1 MNKKTAII
9 ITVVVIVVVIGAAL
23 GAYFATQPSSNKP
36 SPSPSTPKQLVIGVT
51 DKISD
56 LDPSNA
62 YDFYTWEV
70 LNNIMN
76 GLVTYKP
83 GTTEIQPAIAASWD
97 VNTNAT
103 VWTFHLRHDV
113 KYPNGTV
120 LKAQDVVWSIE
131 RVMRIKGDPSW
142 LVTSFVKTVTAPDD
156 FTVVFHLK
164 HPTAYFLA
172 LLTDPPYFPVSRAY
186 DPNHIQSDQTAG
198 GPGPYYITK
207 WVRDQELDLQA
218 NPYYYGPQPKIKKI
232 VIKFYKDATTMRL
245 ALQNGEI
252 NIAWRTL
259 RPTDIKSLKESGQY
273 NVVEIPS
280 SYIRYICM
288 NTVKGPTKDVRVRQA
303 LAYAVDRQQIAERV
317 FQGTVEPLYTLIP
330 IGMWSHKDVFKEKYG
345 ASPNLNAAKQLLQE
359 AGYSTSH
366 KLEIDLWYT
375 PSHYGDTEADLAQML
390 AQQWEATGMIKVNIK
405 SAEWQTYLQY
415 ARTGSMEVYMF
426 GWYPDYL
433 DPDDYTTPFL
443 SSVDNANGWAGT
455 GYNNSE
461 MNQILSEAQQLT
473 NKAQRE
479 TLYIKAQE
487 LLAQDVPYIPIIQGK
502 LYMVTDKDI
511 GGVVIGPDMI
521 FHYNLVYF
529 KS

>member
-1 MNKKTAII
+1 MQKGGIIAII
-9 ITVVVIVVVIGAAL
+9 IVVILIIAGIAVYYAM
-23 GAYFATQPSSNKP
+23 QPSSNQP
-36 SPSPSTPKQLVIGVT
+36 TPPQKKMLVIGVT

-56 LDPSNA
+56 LDTSNA

-70 LNNIMN
+70 LNNIMG

-83 GTTEIQPAIAASWD
+83 GTADIVPAMAQSWN
-97 VNTNAT
+97 VNANAT
-103 VWTFHLRHDV
+103 IWTFHLRKDV
-113 KYPNGTV
+113 KNHNGTV

-131 RVMRIKGDPSW
+131 RVMRINGDPAW
-142 LVTSFVKTVTAPDD
+142 LVTSFVKKVTATDD
-156 FTVVFHLK
+156 YTVVFTLK

-198 GPGPYYITK
+198 GWGPYYITK

-218 NPYYYGPQPKIKKI
+218 NPNYYGPKPKIEKI

-259 RPTDIKSLKESGQY
+259 RPTDIESLKKSGSY

-280 SYIRYICM
+280 SYIRYICF
-288 NTVKGPTKDVRVRQA
+288 NTVKGPTSDVRVRQA
-303 LAYAVDRQQIAERV
+303 LAYAIDRQQIAERV
-317 FQGTVEPLYTLIP
+317 FHNTVEPLYTLIP

-345 ASPNLNAAKQLLQE
+345 ASPNLTAAKKLLEE
-359 AGYSTSH
+359 AGYSTTN
-366 KLEIDLWYT
+366 KLKINLWYT
-375 PSHYGDTEADLAQML
+375 PSHYGDTEADIAQL
-390 AQQWEATGMIKVNIK
+390 LKQQWEATGMVEVTIK

-415 ARTGSMEVYMF
+415 ARQEQMEVYMF

-473 NKAQRE
+473 NKTQRE
-479 TLYIKAQE
+479 KLYIKAQE
-487 LLAQDVPYIPIIQGK
+487 ILAQDVPYIPFIQGK
-502 LYMVTDKDI
+502 LYVVADKDI
-511 GGVVIGPDMI
+511 GGIIIGPDMI
-521 FHYNLVYF
+521 FHYNLLYF
-529 KS
+529 K

>member
-1 MNKKTAII
+1 MAMNKTTGWIIAI
-9 ITVVVIVVVIGAAL
+9 VIVVILIIAGVAV
-23 GAYFATQPSSNKP
+23 YFGTQPSSQPKP
-36 SPSPSTPKQLVIGVT
+36 VQKEQLVIGVT
-51 DKISD
+51 DKVSD
-56 LDPSNA
+56 IDPANA

-83 GTTEIQPAIAASWD
+83 GTTDIEPAIAASWD
-97 VNTNAT
+97 VNSNAS

-142 LVTSFVKTVTAPDD
+142 LVTSFVKKVTAPDD
-156 FTVVFHLK
+156 FTVVFTLK

-198 GPGPYYITK
+198 GAGPYYITK

-232 VIKFYKDATTMRL
+232 IIKFYKDATTMRL
-245 ALQNGEI
+245 ALENGEI

-259 RPTDIKSLKESGQY
+259 RPTDIKSLKEEGKY

-359 AGYSTSH
+359 AGYSTTN
-366 KLEIDLWYT
+366 KLKIDLWYT
-375 PSHYGDTEADLAQML
+375 PSHYGDTEADLAQL
-390 AQQWEATGMIKVNIK
+390 LKQQWEATGMIEVNIK

-455 GYNNSE
+455 GYNSSQ

-473 NKAQRE
+473 NKTQRE
-479 TLYIKAQE
+479 KLYIQAQE

-502 LYMVTDKDI
+502 LYVVAQKDI
-511 GGVVIGPDMI
+511 GGIIIGPDMI
-521 FHYNLVYF
+521 FHYNYLYF
-529 KS
+529 K